1 MLLTEENLDP
11 RVKRTRQLL
20 MQSFLELLA
29 EKRIQS
35 ITIQDITARATVNRA
50 TFYAHFDDKY
60 ALLDYIFR
68 ETFLQDIQEK
78 LSLDAPFSL
87 NNLQTLIVTVCE
99 HLARFNGIQCKFV
112 RQDFEPLMEKEVQSQ
127 VYRIVLRW
135 ITQLQADDP
144 HPLTNPE
151 VVAST
156 LSWAIFGAGL
166 QWSQNSKECP
176 VEEVSKQILSLLVN
190 GLGSSFGSEMLHLE
204 QSVAP

>member
-87 NNLQTLIVTVCE
+87 NNL
-99 HLARFNGIQCKFV
+99 
-112 RQDFEPLMEKEVQSQ
+112 
-127 VYRIVLRW
+127 
-135 ITQLQADDP
+135 
-144 HPLTNPE
+144 
-151 VVAST
+151 
-156 LSWAIFGAGL
+156 
-166 QWSQNSKECP
+166 
-176 VEEVSKQILSLLVN
+176 
-190 GLGSSFGSEMLHLE
+190 
-204 QSVAP
+204 